1 MAYLLRAGNPP
12 IENRGPIQL
21 DRARRVRT
29 THQRGSGRRCGLCLQ
44 SWPCAERSWADQA
57 LAPAGHLAT
66 GRWTSL
72 RWWLSELAKH

>member
-44 SWPCAERSWADQA
+44 SWPCAERSWADRA
-57 LAPAGHLAT
+57 LAPATRLGGRFGT
-66 GRWTSL
+66 GRWNTL
-72 RWWLSELAKH
+72 LGWLS